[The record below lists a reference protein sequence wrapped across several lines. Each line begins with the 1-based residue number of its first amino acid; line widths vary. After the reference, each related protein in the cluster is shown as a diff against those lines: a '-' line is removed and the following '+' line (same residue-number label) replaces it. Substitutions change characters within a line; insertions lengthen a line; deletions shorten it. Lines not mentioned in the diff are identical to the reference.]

1 LFHHPNIIVSDI
13 SMPEMDG
20 IELCK
25 KVKNDNRTFHIP
37 IILLTAISGEESQIA
52 GLGSGAND
60 YMTKPFS
67 FEILHSKIR
76 NILKQQ
82 ESFRK
87 TYQKQ
92 VEIKPGD
99 VVLES
104 PDEKFLQEVIM
115 IVEKNISNS
124 NFSVDELS
132 SLLFVSR
139 VTLYKRIVNLTG
151 KTPLEFIKSY
161 RLKRATQLLEKGD
174 FTVSQI
180 CYKVGF
186 KTPKNFVKSFKA
198 EFDVIPSKYA
208 DNKKMMED
216 I

>member
-1 LFHHPNIIVSDI
+1 
-13 SMPEMDG
+13 
-20 IELCK
+20 
-25 KVKNDNRTFHIP
+25 
-37 IILLTAISGEESQIA
+37 
-52 GLGSGAND
+52 
-60 YMTKPFS
+60 MTKPFS
-67 FEILHSKIR
+67 FEILNSKIR

-92 VEIKPGD
+92 VEIKPAEIEI
-99 VVLES
+99 ES
-104 PDEKFLQEVIM
+104 PDEKFLQEVIK

-132 SLLFVSR
+132 TLLFVSR

-174 FTVSQI
+174 FTVSQV

-198 EFDVIPSKYA
+198 EFDVIPSKYTEGREVA
-208 DNKKMMED
+208 RDTVKD
-216 I
+216 